1 MKSWCRIHFY
11 GNVLRVECRKAGTQ
25 RGPGRVY
32 MGDIETVSVEKIDKS

>member
-11 GNVLRVECRKAGTQ
+11 GNVLRVECRKAGT
-25 RGPGRVY
+25 RAGY